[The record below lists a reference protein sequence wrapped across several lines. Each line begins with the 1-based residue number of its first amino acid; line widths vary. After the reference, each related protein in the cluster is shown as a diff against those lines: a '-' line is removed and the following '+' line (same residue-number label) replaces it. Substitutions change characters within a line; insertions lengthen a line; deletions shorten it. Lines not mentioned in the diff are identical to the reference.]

1 MIGYSCVECC
11 VRRPADSSHS
21 SGQRFMVSRCT
32 NREMTDVY
40 TSYGHIYEHILNT
53 YTICRLE
60 TLINFYSYSD
70 LGSQKSEIRNQENF
84 CKICEHHFLI
94 YIKHELGSLKKRHGS
109 LLYCVKI
116 DHRPLKLSIF
126 DIK

>member
-11 VRRPADSSHS
+11 VRRPADSLHS

-53 YTICRLE
+53 YTICRLQ
-60 TLINFYSYSD
+60 TLIIHSYSD
-70 LGSQKSEIRNQENF
+70 LCMGG
-84 CKICEHHFLI
+84 
-94 YIKHELGSLKKRHGS
+94 IKTPTPIQPHA
-109 LLYCVKI
+109 
-116 DHRPLKLSIF
+116 
-126 DIK
+126 DIQGLCRQDRMAWYWRSPFSDPDPIVAMC